1 MGDALRVLQVSSGL
15 DPQTGG
21 TASAAVNVALA
32 ARRAGVAVTLAYPFA
47 PEAAERLAPDLSRLA
62 AAGVDLQAFEFARV
76 DRGLAARWAIAPK
89 LNRFLHRTAGDFDV
103 IHMHSTWVGSS
114 VAAVRAARRAGRPM
128 ALMPH
133 EALTRFDM
141 ARGRNAAL
149 RIAKSVLRGWY
160 LSRLDQIIVSSE
172 LERLNSELE
181 HFPGT
186 VTIPHPVIDETA
198 PAPAAPP
205 PRANGPLHL
214 GFLGRFDPKK
224 NLHRLVRALASAPGV
239 QLSIAGGGDERYRAA
254 ILDLIVRH
262 KLDDRVTWLGFLSGG
277 AKQQFFQRVDAVVM
291 PSEFECFGM
300 VAAEALGAGTPVIL
314 SPTVGVADMIVDR
327 DCGTIIPPRADALGF
342 CFRDLADGAEL
353 ARWRTNARRVA
364 LELFSFAAHGTRLRD
379 AYAHAV
385 ALAPPG

>member
-32 ARRAGVAVTLAYPFA
+32 ARRAGIAVTLAYPYA
-47 PEAAERLAPDLSRLA
+47 PEAAGRLASDLARLR
-62 AAGVDLQAFEFARV
+62 AAGVDLHGFEFARF
-76 DRGLAARWAIAPK
+76 DRALAARWAIAPK
-89 LNRFLHRTAGDFDV
+89 LNRFLRASAGDFDIV
-103 IHMHSTWVGSS
+103 HTHSTWVGSS
-114 VAAVRAARRAGRPM
+114 IAAVRAARRAGRPM

-149 RIAKSVLRGWY
+149 RIGKSMLRGWY
-160 LSRLDQIIVSSE
+160 LGRLDRIIVSSE

-186 VTIPHPVIDETA
+186 VTIPHPVIDEA
-198 PAPAAPP
+198 LPAPEPAP
-205 PRANGPLHL
+205 PRAEGPLHL
-214 GFLGRFDPKK
+214 GFLGRFDRKK
-224 NLHRLVRALASAPGV
+224 NLHRLVRALAHAPGV
-239 QLSIAGGGDERYRAA
+239 QLSIAGGGEEPYRAE
-254 ILDLIVRH
+254 ILELVARH
-262 KLDDRVTWLGFLSGG
+262 KLDDRVSWLGFLGG
-277 AKQQFFQRVDAVVM
+277 EAKQQFFRRVDAVVM

-342 CFRDLADGAEL
+342 CFRELADRVEL

-364 LELFSFAAHGTRLRD
+364 LELFSFAAHGGRLRA
-379 AYAHAV
+379 AYAD
-385 ALAPPG
+385 ALAPAIAA